1 MYLFAHNCSHIQSS
15 GDKNSPS
22 GRTEVSI
29 SLVHHNYP
37 SPKSIVQK
45 VLYKVRKSENYFK
58 QISETS
64 FTRHLGCGYLESVT
78 ISAIIVKMSASV
90 VLSFVVGIIKSGIK
104 R

>member
-45 VLYKVRKSENYFK
+45 VLYKVRILAKCDTKLLLADFLTKPLDRVQY
-58 QISETS
+58 
-64 FTRHLGCGYLESVT
+64 
-78 ISAIIVKMSASV
+78 
-90 VLSFVVGIIKSGIK
+90 
-104 R
+104 

>member
-37 SPKSIVQK
+37 SPEEHSAKGTIQG
-45 VLYKVRKSENYFK
+45 EN
-58 QISETS
+58 I
-64 FTRHLGCGYLESVT
+64 G
-78 ISAIIVKMSASV
+78 KM
-90 VLSFVVGIIKSGIK
+90 
-104 R
+104 

>member
-37 SPKSIVQK
+37 SPEEHSTKGAIQGEK
-45 VLYKVRKSENYFK
+45 
-58 QISETS
+58 
-64 FTRHLGCGYLESVT
+64 LE
-78 ISAIIVKMSASV
+78 IIQE
-90 VLSFVVGIIKSGIK
+90 K
-104 R
+104 RVEYQFRL

>member
-37 SPKSIVQK
+37 SPEENSAKM
-45 VLYKVRKSENYFK
+45 LYKVRNWKLLKKKGRVPVLPVSLVHSHSGDPGRRKTLNY
-58 QISETS
+58 
-64 FTRHLGCGYLESVT
+64 ESVR
-78 ISAIIVKMSASV
+78 ISTSV
-90 VLSFVVGIIKSGIK
+90 VLSCG

>member
-45 VLYKVRKSENYFK
+45 VLYKVRKSENQFK
-58 QISETS
+58 QMNETS
-64 FTRHLGCGYLESVT
+64 FTRPLGCGYLDQLQSVQC
-78 ISAIIVKMSASV
+78 IVKMSASV